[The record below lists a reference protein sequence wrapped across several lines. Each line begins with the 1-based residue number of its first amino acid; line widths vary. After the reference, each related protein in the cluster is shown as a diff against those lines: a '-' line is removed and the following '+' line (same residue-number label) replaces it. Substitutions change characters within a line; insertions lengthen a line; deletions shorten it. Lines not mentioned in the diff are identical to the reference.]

1 MPVASGVMKQTP
13 TSPSAPDNFPRPL
26 CTLVVDDSFRFL
38 RALCAYLK
46 TEPMF
51 EVVGTAVGG
60 GEALHMAAML
70 GPDLVLMDLHMP
82 VMDGLQATAILC
94 RAVPN
99 IRIIIMTMED
109 SAAAEAEAQ
118 AHGAHGFIGKPRI
131 THDLITEVRRVFHS
145 DHTKGRAEQLVVPSR
160 SAFTTGPSGVRP
172 AIG

>member
-1 MPVASGVMKQTP
+1 MKHTVTTVP
-13 TSPSAPDNFPRPL
+13 TLDDHPHPL
-26 CTLVVDDSFRFL
+26 RTLVVDDSVMFMEG
-38 RALCAYLK
+38 LCAYLMS
-46 TEPMF
+46 EPLF
-51 EVVGTAVGG
+51 QVVGTVLDGSD
-60 GEALHMAAML
+60 ALHMAEL
-70 GPDLVLMDLHMP
+70 LEPDLVFMDLHMP
-82 VMDGLQATAILC
+82 RMDGLQATAIL
-94 RAVPN
+94 RRRVPN
-99 IRIIIMTMED
+99 MRIIIMTMED